1 MKGTEGTAMRFHTT
15 LQLDGKTATGLVV
28 PEEVIARLNAGK
40 RPRVEVTINGYTFQT
55 TMGVIRGGARVPVS
69 AERRE
74 AARLAA
80 GDDVDVEIEVAA

>member
-1 MKGTEGTAMRFHTT
+1 MEGTVMRFHTT

-28 PEEVIARLNAGK
+28 PDEVIARLNAGR

-55 TMGVIRGGARVPVS
+55 MIGVIRGESRVPVS

-74 AARLAA
+74 AAHLAA